1 MAVDEQIPVN
11 PEISQEFM
19 SFEEFCS
26 ENVGRELTYLKM
38 VEANP
43 LEMDAVTLA
52 FSMRHLIRL
61 SKGLRDLLLKSLNSD
76 PLPEIGSILAAKGI
90 ELDKTRA
97 AALRD
102 IIFSFRDC
110 ADDETSLN
118 FVRALQM
125 MTIARDRG
133 KIALSY
139 VESYSAPDEGWC
151 EDDFG
156 GDQSTLDTVRSI
168 EDPQWIKTEES

>member
-1 MAVDEQIPVN
+1 MAFDDQIPVN
-11 PEISQEFM
+11 PEISQEFR

-26 ENVGRELTYLKM
+26 ENVGRELTYLNL

-43 LEMDAVTLA
+43 LEMDSVTLA
-52 FSMRHLIRL
+52 FSMRHLLRL

-76 PLPEIGSILAAKGI
+76 PPPEISSILASKGI
-90 ELDKTRA
+90 ELDKTQA

-110 ADDETSLN
+110 GDDETSLK

-125 MTIARDRG
+125 MTLARDRPRV
-133 KIALSY
+133 ALSFG
-139 VESYSAPDEGWC
+139 ESYSAPDEGWC

-156 GDQSTLDTVRSI
+156 GDQSTLDAVRSI